1 MSGCRG
7 SGGGRRHG
15 GGGRRSDSCP
25 DHSSPAPDQSANRGG
40 RGGRGRG
47 YGSPDA
53 GGSRPAPEFHAPA
66 NFPPLSSLSTSIYA
80 FPPLAS
86 PSPSTSTFA
95 ASLSREFDKSLT
107 LQSPS
112 STPVRRQPSDPVRPQ
127 PQNPALRPAQT
138 HPTTTV
144 PSQPQPQT
152 PAPRPAQTHP
162 TTPVPSQPQ
171 PQASTSSSSSEQVT
185 EIEVSPSTSKAI
197 TFPRR
202 PGFGALGKKCAVRA
216 NHFQVEVEDR
226 DYYHYDVSFFLHI
239 ILFHVFVLIWLEQ
252 LIWY

>member
-1 MSGCRG
+1 MVVEDGDRILVPII
-7 SGGGRRHG
+7 RLRLLI
-15 GGGRRSDSCP
+15 
-25 DHSSPAPDQSANRGG
+25 NRLTEAGEEG
-40 RGGRGRG
+40 EAVG

-53 GGSRPAPEFHAPA
+53 GGSCPAPEFHAPA
-66 NFPPLSSLSTSIYA
+66 NFPPLSSLSPYVST

-86 PSPSTSTFA
+86 PSPSASTSA

-112 STPVRRQPSDPVRPQ
+112 FAPVRRQPSDPVRPQ
-127 PQNPALRPAQT
+127 PQTPTLSPAQT

-144 PSQPQPQT
+144 PSQPQPHT
-152 PAPRPAQTHP
+152 PAPQPAQTHP

-185 EIEVSPSTSKAI
+185 EIEVPPSTSKAI

-216 NHFQVEVEDR
+216 NHFQVEVDDR
-226 DYYHYDVSFFLHI
+226 DYYHYDMSFFLHI
-239 ILFHVFVLIWLEQ
+239 ILFHVFVLIWLE
-252 LIWY
+252 

>member
-1 MSGCRG
+1 MSGRG
-7 SGGGRRHG
+7 GGGGRRR
-15 GGGRRSDSCP
+15 GGGRRSDSRP
-25 DHSSPAPDQSANRGG
+25 DHPSPAPDQSANRGG

-66 NFPPLSSLSTSIYA
+66 SFPPLSS
-80 FPPLAS
+80 
-86 PSPSTSTFA
+86 PSPSASTSA

-112 STPVRRQPSDPVRPQ
+112 SAPVRPQ
-127 PQNPALRPAQT
+127 PQTPIPRQTQPQPQTFAPRPAQT
-138 HPTTTV
+138 HPTTPV

-171 PQASTSSSSSEQVT
+171 PQASASSSSSEPVT
-185 EIEVSPSTSKAI
+185 EIEVPPSTSKAI

-202 PGFGALGKKCAVRA
+202 PGFGTLGKKCTVRA

-239 ILFHVFVLIWLEQ
+239 SLFHVFVLIWLEQ

>member
-1 MSGCRG
+1 MVKSNFLTL
-7 SGGGRRHG
+7 
-15 GGGRRSDSCP
+15 
-25 DHSSPAPDQSANRGG
+25 DQSANRGG

-66 NFPPLSSLSTSIYA
+66 NFLPLSSLSPSAST

-86 PSPSTSTFA
+86 LSPSTSTSA

-112 STPVRRQPSDPVRPQ
+112 SAPVRRHPSDLVQPQ
-127 PQNPALRPAQT
+127 PQTPALRPTKT

-152 PAPRPAQTHP
+152 PAHSAGPD
-162 TTPVPSQPQ
+162 SFYNSCSKS
-171 PQASTSSSSSEQVT
+171 ASASGC
-185 EIEVSPSTSKAI
+185 
-197 TFPRR
+197 
-202 PGFGALGKKCAVRA
+202 GF
-216 NHFQVEVEDR
+216 
-226 DYYHYDVSFFLHI
+226 
-239 ILFHVFVLIWLEQ
+239 VFIFGTGNGD
-252 LIWY
+252 

>member
-1 MSGCRG
+1 MGEEG
-7 SGGGRRHG
+7 E
-15 GGGRRSDSCP
+15 
-25 DHSSPAPDQSANRGG
+25 
-40 RGGRGRG
+40 
-47 YGSPDA
+47 A
-53 GGSRPAPEFHAPA
+53 GAMVLLMPVVHVLLPSFTPT
-66 NFPPLSSLSTSIYA
+66 NFLPLSSLSPSAST

-86 PSPSTSTFA
+86 PSPSTSTSA

-112 STPVRRQPSDPVRPQ
+112 SAPVRRHPSDLVQPQ
-127 PQNPALRPAQT
+127 PQTPALRPTKT

-152 PAPRPAQTHP
+152 PALRLAQTHS
-162 TTPVPSQPQ
+162 TTPVLSQPQ
-171 PQASTSSSSSEQVT
+171 PQTSASSSSSEQVT
-185 EIEVSPSTSKAI
+185 EIEVPPSTSKAI

-202 PGFGALGKKCAVRA
+202 PGFGALGKKCTVRA

-239 ILFHVFVLIWLEQ
+239 ILFHVFVLI
-252 LIWY
+252 